1 MMTHRGKLKLKPLR
15 EQVIV
20 ITGATSGIGLSTA
33 RAAAARGARL
43 FLAARNEEAL
53 KDVCHDLRGKG
64 ADVAY
69 CVTDVGDADQVTRL
83 AKRAV
88 EKFGGFDTWVNNAG
102 VSIFGDVTR
111 VPLEDQ
117 RRLFDTNYWGVV
129 HGSLAAVEH
138 LRDRPSG
145 GTIINVGSILGDV
158 AIPTQG
164 PYSASKHAVRGFT
177 NALRMELMEQK
188 APIAVTHVKPS
199 AIDTPYK
206 DHARNYI
213 GHAMRNPPPV
223 YATPLVAQSILYAT
237 EHPVREMT
245 VGGAGLLQTLAW
257 SAWPHLAEQVMARL
271 LPTLSKD
278 KSGKRPSNDDN
289 LHNAGADLRERSYY
303 PDVRETSLF
312 STAQMR
318 PLATAGIAA
327 LAVAGVGTAYHL
339 GRKRKRTAAMQPA

>member
-1 MMTHRGKLKLKPLR
+1 MTHRGKLKLKPLR

-53 KDVCHDLRGKG
+53 KDVCQDLRGKG

-69 CVTDVGDADQVTRL
+69 CVTDVGDADQVKRL
-83 AKRAV
+83 AEHAV

-117 RRLFDTNYWGVV
+117 RKLFDTNYWGVV
-129 HGSLAAVEH
+129 HGSLAAVEK
-138 LRDRPSG
+138 LRDRPTG
-145 GTIINVGSILGDV
+145 GTIINVGSVLGDL

-164 PYSASKHAVRGFT
+164 AYSASKHAVRGFT

-188 APIAVTHVKPS
+188 APIAVTQIKPS

-206 DHARNYI
+206 DHARNYT
-213 GHAMRNPPPV
+213 GHPVRNPAPV
-223 YATPLVAQSILYAT
+223 YATPLVAQAILYAA

-245 VGGAGLLQTLAW
+245 VGGGGVLQTLAW
-257 SAWPHLAEQVMARL
+257 SAWPHAVERALARFVPRMSTDR
-271 LPTLSKD
+271 
-278 KSGKRPSNDDN
+278 SGRKTSNSDN
-289 LHNAGADLRERSYY
+289 LHHAGQDLRERSYY

-327 LAVAGVGTAYHL
+327 LAIAGVGTAYHL
-339 GRKRKRTAAMQPA
+339 GRKRKRAGAVEPA